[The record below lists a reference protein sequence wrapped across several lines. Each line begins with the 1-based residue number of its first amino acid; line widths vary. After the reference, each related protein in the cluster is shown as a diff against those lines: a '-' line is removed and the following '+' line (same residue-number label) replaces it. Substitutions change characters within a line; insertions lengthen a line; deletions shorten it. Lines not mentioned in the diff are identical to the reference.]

1 MRINN
6 RDDRQFKNSLC
17 LRRNVIILPLQQ
29 IEAIFSSF
37 VVVVVENSAVNVT
50 LMQIVA
56 NVWNIHGI
64 SFAVLVHCFSAL
76 RSVVWKVFLPFSVF
90 SEETIC

>member
-17 LRRNVIILPLQQ
+17 LRRNVIILQLQQ

-64 SFAVLVHCFSAL
+64 SFAILVHCFSAL
-76 RSVVWKVFLPFSVF
+76 RSVVWKVFLPIAVF
-90 SEETIC
+90 SEETIS

>member
-1 MRINN
+1 MIVSL
-6 RDDRQFKNSLC
+6 KNSLC

-37 VVVVVENSAVNVT
+37 VVVVVVESSAVNVT

-64 SFAVLVHCFSAL
+64 SFAVLVSCFSAL
-76 RSVVWKVFLPFSVF
+76 RSVVWKVFLPIAVF
-90 SEETIC
+90 SEETIS